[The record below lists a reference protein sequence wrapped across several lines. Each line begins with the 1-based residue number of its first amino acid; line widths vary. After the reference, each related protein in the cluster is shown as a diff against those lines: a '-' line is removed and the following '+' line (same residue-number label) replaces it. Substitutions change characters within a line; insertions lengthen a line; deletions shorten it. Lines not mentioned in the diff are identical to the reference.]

1 MRSWSCNRSL
11 IHLEEEEEEE
21 EKDRFIKISHSNQGR
36 CFLPPLKPELV
47 ALIKS
52 KGLRFQSSPEF
63 TASIMNRH
71 TLPVGGPPDAFL
83 PVSHSLPVY
92 WALPVQKT
100 RIDNT
105 GRENTHTHTHT
116 LEFIELNLAS
126 LMNAGR
132 VIPVPP
138 GKINWNWITI
148 NVSLILQL
156 DSRKIALIQSETN
169 LNSILIKSPL

>member
-11 IHLEEEEEEE
+11 IHLEEEEEEEE

-105 GRENTHTHTHT
+105 GRENTHTHTHPWIYRI
-116 LEFIELNLAS
+116 EFSQFNECWESDPGSTRKNKLELNYNKCQFNS
-126 LMNAGR
+126 STWFQKNSPDS
-132 VIPVPP
+132 V
-138 GKINWNWITI
+138 WN
-148 NVSLILQL
+148 
-156 DSRKIALIQSETN
+156 QSEF
-169 LNSILIKSPL
+169 NSY